1 MTVTSAEFKANFNK
15 YIAMIA
21 NKDIIITENGEKIA
35 RVVNARKSAV
45 DTLRGLLKNA
55 PRDTSVKTIREER
68 LPDYK
73 VIPEQITS
81 IEQLFGT
88 LPSDVDLGQARTERL
103 SK

>member
-15 YIAMIA
+15 FITMVA
-21 NKDIIITENGEKIA
+21 NEDIIITENGETIA

-45 DTLRGLLKNA
+45 DILRGSLKNA
-55 PRDTSVKTIREER
+55 PRDTSVKTIREEQ
-68 LPDYK
+68 LSDYK
-73 VIPEQITS
+73 VMPEQITS

-88 LPSDVDLGQARTERL
+88 LPSDGDLDHARTERR